1 MMLWSM
7 GQHYNLWKQKSGGH
21 LFKVIYPYLIVHA
34 FPSVVIVSD
43 SQNSVCWKEQKAAA
57 GEAVACS
64 LLSTSSAGELWE
76 LSVGGPLL
84 FPPPLIG
91 AVSTYLSCKKHF
103 LELMQCHEKDR
114 LLTVQWLNIS
124 YSPKRTQ
131 TNQTLSLHFWPVFLG
146 SLLMCIYLYLILLM
160 SSLQKSPPESWTEA
174 RKDKRQY
181 TDSNFLYAAELLGIT
196 LFDFK
201 TLWIPGVIFLAMS

>member
-7 GQHYNLWKQKSGGH
+7 GQHYSLWKQKSGGH
-21 LFKVIYPYLIVHA
+21 FFKVIYPYLIVHA
-34 FPSVVIVSD
+34 FPSIVIVSD
-43 SQNSVCWKEQKAAA
+43 SQNSVCWKEQKAAT

-84 FPPPLIG
+84 FSRPLIR

-131 TNQTLSLHFWPVFLG
+131 TNQTLSLCFWPVFLG
-146 SLLMCIYLYLILLM
+146 SLLTCICIPHFTDVLTAEVSPWKLNRG
-160 SSLQKSPPESWTEA
+160 SQGQKGIH
-174 RKDKRQY
+174 RQQF
-181 TDSNFLYAAELLGIT
+181 SVCSRAIGHHPVWL
-196 LFDFK
+196 
-201 TLWIPGVIFLAMS
+201 